1 MSFALREFR
10 RLTSSHC
17 PLKLSSDFWGHLR
30 KPKCRSPYPL
40 TRCWCS
46 GLPGQALKPRS
57 KKYNNCGLLGR
68 LQQEADS
75 LWHLEAI
82 TKSIRFFCTV
92 STCQVCVC
100 VCVSVILAYP
110 NMNLPSK
117 REKKKHSRW
126 NRLPTQSHLAVG
138 QNLVP
143 QKTLLVKGNVK
154 QHLCSPVGWHLFDP
168 KPPEVPTH
176 GSVQQPRLCKLA
188 AENAHVHACLRD
200 AWAWGEPDG
209 PNILFFVVLR

>member
-1 MSFALREFR
+1 MLIISSSSGPCHYFFPLWSFVLIHGCGMPGSKTKALDNLDVVVASLQVLHISCAHELPFVKTILQYVPDMKTPRILHFFHVFVGCFCEVSFALREFR

-68 LQQEADS
+68 LQQEGDS

-82 TKSIRFFCTV
+82 TKSIRFLCTV
-92 STCQVCVC
+92 STCQ

-117 REKKKHSRW
+117 SKKKHSR
-126 NRLPTQSHLAVG
+126 
-138 QNLVP
+138 
-143 QKTLLVKGNVK
+143 
-154 QHLCSPVGWHLFDP
+154 
-168 KPPEVPTH
+168 
-176 GSVQQPRLCKLA
+176 
-188 AENAHVHACLRD
+188 
-200 AWAWGEPDG
+200 
-209 PNILFFVVLR
+209 